1 MEIPSIL
8 IRHATDSETGTELT
22 HYSYSAER
30 DKSIERPI
38 SADDAIDHTPVPG
51 SDSSSEMTPSVTD
64 DLTFH
69 SLQGEF
75 ELIENQRDPVI
86 DEIEA
91 TSKQLVLKS
100 MAAMS
105 NSDRED
111 SLESEWHEARLR
123 RQAQPSGILTR
134 ESVDKQISR
143 FFEKTRPSRKR
154 PRL

>member
-8 IRHATDSETGTELT
+8 IRHATDSEKTTELT
-22 HYSYSAER
+22 HYSYSAKR

-38 SADDAIDHTPVPG
+38 SADDAIDHTPVTG
-51 SDSSSEMTPSVTD
+51 SGSSSEMIPLVTE
-64 DLTFH
+64 DLSFH
-69 SLQGEF
+69 SPQGEF
-75 ELIENQRDPVI
+75 ELIENQRDSGI
-86 DEIEA
+86 DRIKA
-91 TSKQLVLKS
+91 TSKQHVQKS
-100 MAAMS
+100 MAAML

-134 ESVDKQISR
+134 ESVDKQITG